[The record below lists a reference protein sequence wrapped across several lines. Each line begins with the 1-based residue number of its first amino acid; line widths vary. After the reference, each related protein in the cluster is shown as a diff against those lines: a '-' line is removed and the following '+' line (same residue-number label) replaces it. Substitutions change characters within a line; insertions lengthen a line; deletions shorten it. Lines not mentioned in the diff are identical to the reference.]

1 MNRWI
6 VPSGLNSLKGKV
18 DKLDNG
24 KIETAPVDLIKLS
37 GVVTNDAVKKTEYDK
52 LFKKVE

>member
-1 MNRWI
+1 MNSWI
-6 VPSGLNSLKGKV
+6 VPSDLNSLKGKV
-18 DKLDNG
+18 DKLDTG
-24 KIETAPVDLIKLS
+24 KLETAPVDLIKLN

>member
-1 MNRWI
+1 M
-6 VPSGLNSLKGKV
+6 PSSLNSLKGKV